1 MAGIKKKRSYFFSGV
16 VGPLGKLFRTGN
28 RPDQQAFENLTAS
41 SAFFDEPEDRAR
53 LDSVPALKD
62 KQGLVVLATDT
73 QAKAN
78 EGQKADR
85 SLVVQPHQLPTAD
98 DEAQIINDYNGG
110 VADTAVEVTV
120 DGAVTTRN
128 KFIVR
133 FKANFI
139 TFLNTLVDGGTK
151 LAGAGVDLFK
161 QKTGRKLEFR
171 KIVGAGAASVSI
183 NGNDEVEVD
192 VPVTSD
198 ELVKVSNA
206 DTTAGF
212 LENKLVAG
220 TDIALDKLNPGANE
234 QIRVRFSGTTG
245 RYKTAS
251 ATNVIPV
258 IGGTPTFT
266 VAANLDY
273 TPYVPVIIQD
283 LNLPNN
289 KVYGKVISYVGTSL
303 QVYIAQ
309 TLGTT
314 AASTNWEINI
324 GSPIGLDADTLIH
337 AQSNTGPYDIV
348 TSFGQSRTFNITYA
362 NLSYQGSALTEGMRI
377 RATQNGT
384 DNWMEGVC
392 TASLPTQVTLR
403 IDRISGTGNI
413 SAWELTIA
421 DGYALEDWREVG
433 NDGGNTTYLNA
444 WAAGGGGIF
453 YRKDYNTKTV
463 TVRAA
468 SNGFD
473 GSASTSALVFTFVE
487 TAYHAITDTYHFF
500 RSPLAGNLL
509 VSMLGGSLTVTKI
522 TDFDPFTTSGVNVGP
537 GVEFEFSYTTA

>member
-78 EGQKADR
+78 EAQKADR

-161 QKTGRKLEFR
+161 QKAGRKLEFR

-212 LENKLVAG
+212 LEDKLVAG
-220 TDIALDKLNPGANE
+220 TDITLDKLNPGANE

-289 KVYGKVISYVGTSL
+289 KVYGKVISYAGTSL

-309 TLGTT
+309 TLGTN

-384 DNWMEGVC
+384 NNWMEGVC
-392 TASLPTQVTLR
+392 TASLPTQVTLQ

-433 NDGGNTTYLNA
+433 SDGGNTSYLNG
-444 WAAGGGGIF
+444 WTAGGGKCL
-453 YRKDYNTKTV
+453 YRKDYNTGNVQIKT
-463 TVRAA
+463 T
-468 SNGFD
+468 GGGID
-473 GSASTSALVFTFVE
+473 GTLSTSQLIFIFTD
-487 TAYHAITDTYHFF
+487 AQYHA
-500 RSPLAGNLL
+500 SAGFNRIIRCALPVNFL
-509 VSMLGGSLTVTKI
+509 SAGISTGLFVSKI
-522 TDFDPFTTSGVNVGP
+522 TNFNPFTTSGNAVGNF
-537 GVEFEFSYTTA
+537 VEFDFTYGTN